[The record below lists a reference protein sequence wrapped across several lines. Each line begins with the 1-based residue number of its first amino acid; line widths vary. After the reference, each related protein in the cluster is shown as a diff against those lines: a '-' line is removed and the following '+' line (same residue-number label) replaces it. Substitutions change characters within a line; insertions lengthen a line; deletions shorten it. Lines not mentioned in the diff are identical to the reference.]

1 MSNQPVL
8 PEPGA
13 PPEVSATRAVAVTG
27 ALAGV
32 GAVAG
37 AVTAAIGGTIL
48 LVAEGQFGV
57 LALLPPTIVGGMFGF
72 LLGPVLTWTFFR
84 SIPIG
89 RAVLGV
95 SAAALTGFVASL
107 AVVGT
112 ATATLLAG
120 AVGGAILGAAGMWLA
135 ERMARR

>member
-1 MSNQPVL
+1 MSNQPVV
-8 PEPGA
+8 PERGQ
-13 PPEVSATRAVAVTG
+13 PPEVRASRAVAVTG
-27 ALAGV
+27 VLAGV

-37 AVTAAIGGTIL
+37 AVTAAIGGAIL
-48 LVAEGQFGV
+48 LISEGQFAL
-57 LALLPPTIVGGMFGF
+57 LALIPPMLVGGMFGF

-95 SAAALTGFVASL
+95 SVAALTGFVASL
-107 AVVGT
+107 AVVGA
-112 ATATLLAG
+112 ATATLLTG

-135 ERMARR
+135 QKLAVR